1 MKKLFLIP
9 CVILLLT
16 GCGNKEKQLYERA
29 QELCQYVPDHKLL
42 PEAEKYMTP
51 DFYQALADAFNAKPD
66 DPMDNEWLYY
76 FVTGNGGSTPVYTI
90 DSVKKQDDA
99 HAIAYVS
106 VQQKW
111 DDGTI
116 SEEAPKQHQMEM
128 TLMQNQWLMSDF
140 DGKKQECLDWVSEL
154 NRNHATELAA
164 INCYLTN
171 EIGMN
176 YAQGQVCIPCGTIIA
191 TDKSNP
197 DDILVWGDFWVFHY
211 NIEGDVLKTVSGGS
225 HPGLMH
231 VRKNGD
237 RYDVISFEQ
246 TEDGAGNLRSAKR
259 IFGDHFEDF
268 WKVNSDEQVREA
280 ERKATTAKYVRE
292 HDLPV
297 TCYQDYG
304 WPAVKLQ

>member
-9 CVILLLT
+9 CVILLLI

-90 DSVKKQDDA
+90 DSVKKQDDT

-128 TLMQNQWLMSDF
+128 TLVQNQWLMSDF
-140 DGKKQECLDWVSEL
+140 DGKKQECLDWVAEL
-154 NRNHATELAA
+154 KQNHACLAA
-164 INCYLTN
+164 VNRYLTDK
-171 EIGMN
+171 IGKN

-191 TDKSNP
+191 TDKSNSN
-197 DDILVWGDFWVFHY
+197 DILVWGDFWVFHY

-231 VRKNGD
+231 LRKNGE
-237 RYDVISFEQ
+237 RYEVTSFDQ
-246 TEDGAGNLRSAKR
+246 VEDGAGNKASAQR
-259 IFGDHFEDF
+259 IFGEHFEDF
-268 WKVNSDEQVREA
+268 WRVNSDEQVREN
-280 ERKATTAKYVRE
+280 ERQAATVRFIHE
-292 HDLPV
+292 HNLKV
-297 TCYQDYG
+297 SCYQDYG
-304 WPAVKLQ
+304 WPAVMLH